1 MELAARDLGVANTWD
16 FFTRFARDIYG
27 PRAAR
32 IDVTGKWMEQ
42 DPAAWPIQ
50 DKRAMAR
57 VAMVVV
63 VDAAKTRLGPDLT
76 TLWWQ
81 EWLHQPV
88 VLAMTEEARAAAM
101 TEAREC
107 YAAAWPFIP
116 TEQEAYWVDTP
127 PAHHGRILYVRGS
140 EWPV

>member
-16 FFTRFARDIYG
+16 FFTRFACDVYG

-42 DPAAWPIQ
+42 DPEAWPMQ
-50 DKRAMAR
+50 NQKAMAR
-57 VAMVVV
+57 AVAIVVA
-63 VDAAKTRLGPDLT
+63 DAARTRLAPDLT

-81 EWLHQPV
+81 EWLQQPE

-101 TEAREC
+101 TEALGC
-107 YAAAWPFIP
+107 YAAVWPFIP
-116 TEQEAYWVDTP
+116 TEQETYWVDTP
-127 PAHHGRILYVRGS
+127 PARQGLLLYVRGAD
-140 EWPV
+140 WPA